1 MPSNLKRQIIIIYM
15 TFTEWLQTY
24 VPITLG
30 ILSIVGVILGF
41 IAQATKKF
49 QLFIKEE
56 VQEVAKELKPN
67 GGGSL
72 KDQVNRLEE
81 GHRKLEEKVDTII
94 NFIINK
100 KD

>member
-1 MPSNLKRQIIIIYM
+1 M

-30 ILSIVGVILGF
+30 ILSILGVILGF
-41 IAQATKKF
+41 IAQATKRF
-49 QLFIKEE
+49 QNFIKEE
-56 VQEVAKELKPN
+56 VQEVAKELRPN
-67 GGGSL
+67 GGSSL

-94 NFIINK
+94 TFIIDK